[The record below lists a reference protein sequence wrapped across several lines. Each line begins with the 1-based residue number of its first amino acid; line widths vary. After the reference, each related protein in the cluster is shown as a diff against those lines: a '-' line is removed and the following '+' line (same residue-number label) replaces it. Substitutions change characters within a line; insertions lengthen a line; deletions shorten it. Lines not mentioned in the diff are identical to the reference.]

1 VGHIAKAHLRGVA
14 LTCAALACAAIGCAV
29 LAGCAAVTASVT
41 PSPLVTPQPVALAI
55 LPAPSPAAS
64 PSASPE
70 PVGAPNIAPSP
81 IPTRPAW
88 LGTRVLAVDKA
99 GFGAAQPTPPELV
112 NRALP
117 PRPWF
122 VDPPTQ
128 EWRATI
134 SAVPAYVLAR
144 STWRAGCPVDPSGLS
159 YVVMTYWGFDSKT
172 HLGEL
177 LINASVAQDIVGVFH
192 KLYDARFPIE
202 ELHIT
207 SMDEMNAPPT
217 GDGNW
222 TDAFTCRPVVTTT
235 TGWSMH
241 AYGLALDLNP
251 FQNPYKKGSL
261 VIPELS
267 TSYLDR
273 SNDRPGMVHHGDL
286 VWQAFHDIGWG
297 WGGDWSSLKDYTHF
311 SSNGK

>member
-1 VGHIAKAHLRGVA
+1 MKRFATAHRLGA
-14 LTCAALACAAIGCAV
+14 GMWSAALSCAV
-29 LAGCAAVTASVT
+29 LAACASPTPPVT
-41 PSPLVTPQPVALAI
+41 PSPLVTPEPVALAI
-55 LPAPSPAAS
+55 LPSPEPSATSEPVAS
-64 PSASPE
+64 PDPIPSASPN
-70 PVGAPNIAPSP
+70 VAPDPALS
-81 IPTRPAW
+81 RPDW
-88 LGTRVLAVDKA
+88 LGTRILTERPD
-99 GFGAAQPTPPELV
+99 GFGYAQPTPAELV
-112 NRALP
+112 NRKMP

-122 VDPPTQ
+122 VDPPTT

-134 SAVPAYVLAR
+134 SAAPAYVIAR
-144 STWRAGCPVDPSGLS
+144 STWHPGCPVEVSELA
-159 YVVMTYWGFDSKT
+159 YVVMTYWGFDDKAHT
-172 HLGEL
+172 GEL
-177 LINASVAQDIVGVFH
+177 LINAAVADDIVGVFH
-192 KLYDARFPIE
+192 KLYDARYPIE
-202 ELHIT
+202 ELRIT
-207 SMDEMNAPPT
+207 SMAEMNAPPT

-241 AYGLALDLNP
+241 AYGLAIDLNP

-273 SNDRPGMVHHGDL
+273 SNNRPGMVHHGDL

-311 SSNGK
+311 SSNSR